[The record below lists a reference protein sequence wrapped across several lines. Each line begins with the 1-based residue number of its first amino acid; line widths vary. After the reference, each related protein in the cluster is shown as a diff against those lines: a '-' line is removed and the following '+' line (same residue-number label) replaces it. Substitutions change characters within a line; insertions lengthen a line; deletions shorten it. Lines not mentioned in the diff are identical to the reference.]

1 MISTLCSLCLLLLV
15 KFCASAGE
23 NKDYDD
29 VMINGKMVDSNE
41 DYGKQLTIDH
51 CHKYIQY
58 IKHFRLC

>member
-41 DYGKQLTIDH
+41 DYGKHGIMGRR
-51 CHKYIQY
+51 
-58 IKHFRLC
+58 FRD

>member
-15 KFCASAGE
+15 KVCASVGE

-41 DYGKQLTIDH
+41 DYGKQLTIVP
-51 CHKYIQY
+51 KNKFQ
-58 IKHFRLC
+58 HF